1 MFVSFVLLWFAG
13 ITGETGT
20 VWGERPSWG
29 TRLKVVVA
37 ALLAVLAVAAVQPFI
52 VREAAFRAID
62 RRELS
67 AGRRLLERVRNSWL
81 PVAGG
86 AVLEVRAAML
96 DGDRGAAERLLG
108 ELSGQGGEE
117 LELERVL
124 VQFRAGEMGQTAE
137 WLVAGQERLSAS
149 DFRHVLEALI
159 DGAIRA
165 GDEPLA
171 TQVLELW
178 KADAGV
184 DVGAAAGGPEWQQAK
199 LESWLGDLAWSRS
212 LPDVAIVHFRRAL
225 ELESGNEVA
234 RLKLAELLL
243 QYGPEEAQT
252 HLEFLQA
259 RKPDN
264 RDVLLRLAA
273 CFRELGESERA
284 VRVLDELLQR
294 RGEDVLVLLER
305 GRLALDDGKL
315 SEAERWLRESE
326 RRAPAH
332 REVLLSLSQCL
343 QLAGRTDEA
352 ETYRRMVESMDQGG
366 IGGAAAGAGA
376 GGGR

>member
-1 MFVSFVLLWFAG
+1 MFVSFVLGWFAG

-37 ALLAVLAVAAVQPFI
+37 ALLAVLAVTAVQPFM

-108 ELSGQGGEE
+108 ELSGQDGEE

-352 ETYRRMVESMDQGG
+352 ETYRRIVESMDQGG

>member
-1 MFVSFVLLWFAG
+1 MFVSFVLGWFAG

-37 ALLAVLAVAAVQPFI
+37 ALLAVLAVTAVQPFM

-108 ELSGQGGEE
+108 ELSGQDGEE

-184 DVGAAAGGPEWQQAK
+184 EVGAAAGGPEWQQAK
-199 LESWLGDLAWSRS
+199 LEAWLGELAWSRS
-212 LPDVAIVHFRRAL
+212 LPDGAIVHFRRAL

-243 QYGPEEAQT
+243 QYGPGEAQT

-352 ETYRRMVESMDQGG
+352 ETYRRIVESMDQGG

>member
-1 MFVSFVLLWFAG
+1 LFVSVVLRWFAG

-20 VWGERPSWG
+20 VWGEQPSWG
-29 TRLKVVVA
+29 ARLKVVVA
-37 ALLAVLAVAAVQPFI
+37 ALLAVLAVTAVQPFI

-67 AGRRLLERVRNSWL
+67 AGRRLLEWVRNSWT
-81 PVAGG
+81 PVAGR

-108 ELSGQGGEE
+108 ELSGADGEE

-159 DGAIRA
+159 DGAIRT
-165 GDEPLA
+165 GDEPMA

-184 DVGAAAGGPEWQQAK
+184 EVGAAAGGPVWQQAK

-273 CFRELGESERA
+273 CYRELGESERA
-284 VRVLDELLQR
+284 ARVLDELLQR

-305 GRLALDDGKL
+305 GRLALDDGEL

-326 RRAPAH
+326 KRAPAH

-366 IGGAAAGAGA
+366 IGGAAVGAGA